1 MASVERKNLALGAA
15 LDILKDQYKAAVKRK
30 ESAQKKA
37 RQIEGILI
45 TFGVDPASALEKK
58 KPAKKEPKKPVKQ
71 PQQEESESESED
83 DESESEEEQ
92 Q

>member
-30 ESAQKKA
+30 ESAQTKA

-58 KPAKKEPKKPVKQ
+58 KPAKKEPKRAVKQ
-71 PQQEESESESED
+71 PQEESESESESDEESD
-83 DESESEEEQ
+83 DEPAQ
-92 Q
+92 